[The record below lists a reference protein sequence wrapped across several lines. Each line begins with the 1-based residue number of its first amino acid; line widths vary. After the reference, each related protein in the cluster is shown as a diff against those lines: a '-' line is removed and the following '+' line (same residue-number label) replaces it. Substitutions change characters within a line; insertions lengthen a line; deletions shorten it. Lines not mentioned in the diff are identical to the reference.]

1 MKAYLAILKIVITS
15 LLQYRAA
22 ILVRISTGVF
32 WGMIHVAVIS
42 AFYAGGTSQQPLSL
56 PQAISLTW
64 LGQVLLQFLP
74 WTVDAELEEQIKN
87 GNVAYELTRPINL
100 YWMWFFRS
108 AATRIIPALLHAF
121 PVMVLAVAVFNLPGP
136 PSLLS
141 GIGFCTSVTLA
152 ATLSTA
158 MSAFIVITLFWTLS
172 GDGIKKL
179 LPHTSLLLS
188 GVVIP
193 LPLFPTWAQTFLNI
207 QPFRAIVDIPSR
219 IYTGVIPDTEIY
231 LYLCMQMVWI
241 LGFIW
246 AGQWL
251 MQRAMKR
258 FVVQGG

>member
-1 MKAYLAILKIVITS
+1 MKPYLAILRIVVTS

-22 ILVRISTGVF
+22 ILVRISCGFF

-42 AFYAGGTSQQPLSL
+42 AFYAAGTSSQPITLV
-56 PQAISLTW
+56 QAISLTW

-74 WTVDAELEEQIKN
+74 WTIDPELEEQIRN

-100 YWMWFFRS
+100 YWMLFFRS
-108 AATRIIPALLHAF
+108 AATRIIPALLHALT
-121 PVMVLAVAVFNLPGP
+121 VILMALVLFNLPL

-141 GIGFCTSVTLA
+141 GIAFCTSVALA
-152 ATLSTA
+152 ATLSAA
-158 MSAFIVITLFWTLS
+158 MSTFIVITLFWTLS

-179 LPHTSLLLS
+179 LPHTALLLS

-193 LPLFPTWAQTFLNI
+193 LPLFPPWAQVFLNL

-219 IYTGVIPDTEIY
+219 IYTGVILDTEIY
-231 LYLCMQMVWI
+231 LTLGFQMIWI
-241 LGFIW
+241 LGFIV

-251 MQRAMKR
+251 LQRAMKR